1 VVSLNF
7 HGLLSREESALA
19 IIDVQEKLFP
29 LIYDKEKVLE
39 NLKKLIQFAKIVG
52 MPIILT
58 EQYPSGLG
66 RTISEI
72 KEILPD
78 AQIIEKVE
86 FSCFGSE
93 KFRDVLRDLDV
104 KNLIVAG
111 IETHICIAQTAIE
124 GVSNGYR
131 VCVVSDATS
140 SRRLEDKNIAI
151 ERMKQNNVIVASTE
165 MLIYELLR
173 RAGTQEF
180 KETLKLIKA

>member
-1 VVSLNF
+1 VVSLSF
-7 HGLLSREESALA
+7 HGLLSREKSVLA

-29 LIYDKEKVLE
+29 LIYEKEKALE
-39 NLKKLIQFAKIVG
+39 NIRKLIQFAKILG

-58 EQYPSGLG
+58 EQYPKGLG

-72 KEILPD
+72 KEILYD
-78 AQIIEKVE
+78 AKLIEKVE

-93 KFRDVLRDLDV
+93 KFRDALRDLGV
-104 KNLIVAG
+104 KNLIIAG

-173 RAGTQEF
+173 AAGTREF
-180 KETLKLIKA
+180 QETLKLIKA